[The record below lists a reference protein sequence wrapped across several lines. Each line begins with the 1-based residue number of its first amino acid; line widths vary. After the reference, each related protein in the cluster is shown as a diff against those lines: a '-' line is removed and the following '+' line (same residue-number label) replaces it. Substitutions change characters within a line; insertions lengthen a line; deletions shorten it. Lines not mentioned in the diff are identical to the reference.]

1 MSNILKNFQKIL
13 ATILPIYQQINI
25 PKRPD
30 RKPMPIHAKGIPSPK
45 VQGTPLEDALSKGLL
60 PKGMPLALERYGPSG
75 WENN

>member
-30 RKPMPIHAKGIPSPK
+30 RKPMPIHAKG
-45 VQGTPLEDALSKGLL
+45 
-60 PKGMPLALERYGPSG
+60 MPLAWIGQKSLNGAIRA
-75 WENN
+75 WFCRVL